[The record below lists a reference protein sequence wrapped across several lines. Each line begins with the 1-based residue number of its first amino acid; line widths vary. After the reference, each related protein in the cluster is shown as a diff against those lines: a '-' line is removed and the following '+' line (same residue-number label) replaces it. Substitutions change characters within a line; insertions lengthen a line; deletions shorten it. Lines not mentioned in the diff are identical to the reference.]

1 MRVVLLSVIL
11 ALIPLA
17 GIAYIALFGSLP
29 TVDGLFMSLIL
40 LTISGI
46 FLLNVLLELKARRE
60 PKAAAAKGSTT
71 ATAQRSVTAPA
82 SPAMAASPIGGEVR
96 RESGTVVKVDYY
108 EAPVGQPNRSMVTF
122 QPNGSA
128 SAHVIMLQGDVRN
141 ALPSGKRVK
150 ISYEAT
156 PEGNRLVAVE

>member
-1 MRVVLLSVIL
+1 MRVILLSVIL

-17 GIAYIALFGSLP
+17 FVAYIVVFGSIL

-46 FLLNVLLELKARRE
+46 FLLNVLLELKAHRQ
-60 PKAAAAKGSTT
+60 PKAAAAGKT
-71 ATAQRSVTAPA
+71 VTAPA
-82 SPAMAASPIGGEVR
+82 RGTTAGAPTMATSPTAGDVR
-96 RESGTVVKVDYY
+96 REAGTVVQVDYY
-108 EAPVGQPNRSMVTF
+108 EAPVGQPNKSVVTF

-128 SAHVIMLQGDVRN
+128 SAQVIVLQGDVRHV
-141 ALPSGKRVK
+141 LPPGKRVK
-150 ISYEAT
+150 ISYEAA

>member
-1 MRVVLLSVIL
+1 MRVILLSLIL

-17 GIAYIALFGSLP
+17 GIAYIVVFGSIL

-40 LTISGI
+40 LAIAGI

-60 PKAAAAKGSTT
+60 PKPAAATKGT
-71 ATAQRSVTAPA
+71 AAPTAQRASVAAPT
-82 SPAMAASPIGGEVR
+82 MAASPSAGQIR
-96 RESGTVVKVDYY
+96 REAGTVVKVDYY

-122 QPNGSA
+122 QPTAAA
-128 SAHVIMLQGDVRN
+128 SPQVIMLQGDVRN
-141 ALPSGKRVK
+141 ALPPGKRVR

-156 PEGNRLVAVE
+156 PEGNRLVGVE

>member
-1 MRVVLLSVIL
+1 MRVILLSVIL

-17 GIAYIALFGSLP
+17 GVAYIVLFGSIL
-29 TVDGLFMSLIL
+29 TVDGLFISLIL

-46 FLLNVLLELKARRE
+46 FLLNVLLEAKAHRQ
-60 PKAAAAKGSTT
+60 PASTSANAT
-71 ATAQRSVTAPA
+71 TSATAQRPATAAAAPV
-82 SPAMAASPIGGEVR
+82 MAASPSAGEVR
-96 RESGTVVKVDYY
+96 REAGTVVKVEYY

-128 SAHVIMLQGDVRN
+128 SAHVILLQGDVRN

>member
-17 GIAYIALFGSLP
+17 GIAYIALFGSFL

-46 FLLNVLLELKARRE
+46 FLLNVLLELKTRRE
-60 PKAAAAKGSTT
+60 PKPPAAKGSTT
-71 ATAQRSVTAPA
+71 ATAQRPVTAPA
-82 SPAMAASPIGGEVR
+82 APTMAASPTGREVR
-96 RESGTVVKVDYY
+96 RESGTVEKVDYY

-128 SAHVIMLQGDVRN
+128 SAQVIMLQGDVRN